1 MAQKALTPGR
11 PTGQLPADN
20 GQPHRFGRWIAPAV
34 LAMLVLAVLLTAG
47 LQAPPS
53 TQAQGDTTVPLNWDL
68 TPSGLVA
75 GDQFRLMFITHTG
88 RKPNSTDIADYNA
101 YVQSQAN
108 ASSAQAAIKQY
119 SSGFTVV
126 GSTADDDARDNTSTT
141 GTGVP
146 IYWLNGVKVADNYAD
161 FYDGDWDD
169 ETNPKN
175 RSGNNSY
182 PATGRVW
189 TGSDSDGT
197 KKTATISHAFGQ
209 SQVSVGR
216 LNSSGGPLDEHDDP
230 ISAAIYD
237 NSYAVFG
244 YYALSQVFTV
254 GDSTPVFADSDP
266 AGRSVAENSSSATN
280 IGAPV
285 VATDADTSDT
295 LVYSLT
301 GTDASS
307 FTIISTSGQ
316 IQTKSG
322 VTYDHETKPRYSV
335 EVSVTDATN
344 TVSIA
349 VNINITDV
357 SEPPSAPT
365 APTVTQRA
373 GTADSLDV
381 TWTTPVTAGAPPITD
396 YDVQYK
402 KSSDTAW
409 TTWNHNGSH
418 LFATIRG
425 LDSGTAYDVQVRANN
440 DEGTS
445 SWSSHGT
452 ATTTAL
458 TVQTAPVLVSNTGQP
473 GTDTDPNLGTSTS
486 PIYASNLENTHIAW
500 QGFRTGSHD
509 DGYTLASVA
518 YEFESIVDTS
528 TAGAELEFSI
538 HPRNTSGPKTG
549 SPGDPVC
556 TLEDPAVFSASGLQ
570 FFTVP
575 TSCPKLTKNTT
586 YFIQIKRVSGSS
598 SMTMT
603 KLKPR

>member
-1 MAQKALTPGR
+1 MTQKALTPGR

-108 ASSAQAAIKQY
+108 ASSAHAAIKQY

-216 LNSSGGPLDEHDDP
+216 LNSSGGPLDEHDNP
-230 ISAAIYD
+230 ISAAIYA

-335 EVSVTDATN
+335 EVSVTDAAN

-357 SEPPSAPT
+357 SEPPSAPA

-473 GTDTDPNLGTSTS
+473 GTDTDPNLGVSSS
-486 PIYASNLENTHIAW
+486 PIYASNLENSHIAW

-549 SPGDPVC
+549 LARRPGMHTRGPRSI
-556 TLEDPAVFSASGLQ
+556 LRIRPPILHRAH
-570 FFTVP
+570 
-575 TSCPKLTKNTT
+575 KLSQTDQEHDLLYSDQTC
-586 YFIQIKRVSGSS
+586 KRL
-598 SMTMT
+598 
-603 KLKPR
+603 KLHDND